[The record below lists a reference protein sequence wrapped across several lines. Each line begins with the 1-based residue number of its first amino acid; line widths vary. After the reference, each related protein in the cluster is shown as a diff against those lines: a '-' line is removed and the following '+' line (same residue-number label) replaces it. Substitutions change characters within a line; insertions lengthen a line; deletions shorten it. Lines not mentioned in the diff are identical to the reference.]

1 VLFFQAG
8 DDIRYFHVT
17 GVQTCALPICEGRA
31 VLLLLKRNSASL
43 TGIPVGS
50 YLQCDTLQARREEP
64 NPLSRVGRNGSAGR
78 SGLERRGP
86 RARVAGSSSAAA
98 RPTCIFQGGNREERG
113 GAVRGAAA
121 AGAPG

>member
-78 SGLERRGP
+78 SGLERREIG
-86 RARVAGSSSAAA
+86 RASCRGDVGATVQGSHMIE
-98 RPTCIFQGGNREERG
+98 PGGR
-113 GAVRGAAA
+113 
-121 AGAPG
+121 